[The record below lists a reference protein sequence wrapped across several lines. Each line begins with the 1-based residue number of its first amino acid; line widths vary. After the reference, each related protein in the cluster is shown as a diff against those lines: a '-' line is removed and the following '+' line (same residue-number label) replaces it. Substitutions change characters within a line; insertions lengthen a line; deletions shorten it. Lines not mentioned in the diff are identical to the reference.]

1 MKKILII
8 EDELAYV
15 NLLRDKL
22 EADYEVLEAS
32 DGQKGLKLAIK
43 NKPDLILLDIRMPIM
58 DGMTMLGE
66 LRKDAYGKN
75 AKVILLT
82 NLEANDTI
90 LKQVVKDQPVYYF
103 VKSDVKLDDLLKKIK
118 ELLG

>member
-15 NLLRDKL
+15 NLLRDRL
-22 EADYEVLEAS
+22 SGTYEVLEAA
-32 DGQKGLKLAIK
+32 DGQKGLESALK
-43 NKPDLILLDIRMPIM
+43 NQPDLILLDIRMPIM
-58 DGMTMLGE
+58 DGMAMLGE

-82 NLEANDTI
+82 NLEVSDKI

-103 VKSDVKLDDLLKKIK
+103 VKSDVKLNDLLSKIN
-118 ELLG
+118 ELLA